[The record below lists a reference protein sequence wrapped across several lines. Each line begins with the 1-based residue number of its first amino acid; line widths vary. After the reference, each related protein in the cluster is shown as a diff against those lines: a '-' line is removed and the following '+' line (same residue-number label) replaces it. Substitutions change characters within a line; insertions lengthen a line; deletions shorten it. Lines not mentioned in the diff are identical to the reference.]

1 MTIVQAGEEHKTSK
15 RRRSLKTSKEVKMQ
29 LALGTLEMDDVLKAL
44 RSKVTKGDV
53 IEALY
58 EAQIEGDE
66 WDQTRKNE
74 FISKHPNTP
83 ASVLV
88 SIFKQKHFMEY
99 PELIGSEYASIL
111 THPNF
116 PVKLLRD
123 ISNKIKYDSHLCKSK
138 TAQWSYLF
146 MAIVNPNFPVECLKD
161 LSTHNNVCVR
171 AEIAGHPNTPAETLE
186 QLSTDGGSGWAT
198 GCWRPKERVAENK
211 NAPPHVLAALAK
223 DTCRKVRKKVAQN
236 LNTPIETLKA
246 MVESDKSRTIKV
258 TALYSLSGLGQLKY
272 VVD

>member
-1 MTIVQAGEEHKTSK
+1 MTIVQAGAGRQTSK

-58 EAQIEGDE
+58 ETHIEDDDWRQGQKIE
-66 WDQTRKNE
+66 L
-74 FISKHPNTP
+74 ISKHPNTP
-83 ASVLV
+83 ASVLI
-88 SIFKQKHFMEY
+88 SIFKQKRFIEA
-99 PELIGSEYASIL
+99 PEFIGSEYASIL
-111 THPNF
+111 SRPNF

-123 ISNKIKYDSHLCKSK
+123 ISNKIKYDSHLCK
-138 TAQWSYLF
+138 TVQWSYLF
-146 MAIVNPNFPVECLKD
+146 MAIINPNFPVECLKD

-186 QLSTDGGSGWAT
+186 QLSKDKGAPRWT

-211 NAPPHVLAALAK
+211 NAPPYVLAALAK
-223 DTCRKVRKKVAQN
+223 DTCCKIRKKVAQN
-236 LNTPIETLKA
+236 LNTPIETLKT
-246 MVESDKSRTIKV
+246 MVESDRSPTIKPM
-258 TALYSLSGLGQLKY
+258 ALYTLSGLGQLKY
-272 VVD
+272 IVD